1 MNRTRHRLAVVAFAL
16 AGAIGLA
23 GANPAPGDSTEFAYG
38 PHRLQRYDLYRPARI
53 DRDTPTVLFVHG
65 GGWAFGDKAN
75 AVSIDAKR
83 ERWVAAGAI
92 VVSTN
97 YRLLPDADPL
107 EQARDVARA
116 LASVQQQ
123 VAALGADPSRIA
135 LMGHSAG
142 AHLSA
147 LVAVSPALQREAGV
161 RPWAATVLLDS
172 AAVDVPAIMAASP
185 PPLYRRAFGDDPA
198 YWRTVSP
205 RHRVE
210 GATAP
215 VLAVCA
221 SAREHAC
228 PHNRTLLDA
237 LAARGTRTALLPQA
251 LSHAQINRELG
262 GDNAYTR
269 AVEAFLRE
277 AGLPL

>member
-1 MNRTRHRLAVVAFAL
+1 MNRTRRCLAVVAFAF
-16 AGAIGLA
+16 ACAIGLA
-23 GANPAPGDSTEFAYG
+23 GANPAPGTPSESAYG

-65 GGWAFGDKAN
+65 GGWAFGDKRHA
-75 AVSIDAKR
+75 IDAKR

-116 LASVQQQ
+116 LASVQRR
-123 VAALGADPSRIA
+123 VAALGAHPSRIA

-147 LVAVSPALQREAGV
+147 LVAVSPTLQREAGV
-161 RPWAATVLLDS
+161 QPWAATVLLDS
-172 AAVDVPAIMAASP
+172 AALDVPAIMATSP
-185 PPLYRRAFGDDPA
+185 SRLHRRAFGGDLA
-198 YWRTVSP
+198 YWRAVSP
-205 RHRVE
+205 RHRIE
-210 GATAP
+210 GPTAP

-228 PHNRTLLDA
+228 PHNRSLLDA
-237 LAARGTRTALLPQA
+237 LAARGTRTKLQPEA
-251 LSHAQINRELG
+251 LSHAEINRTLG
-262 GDNAYTR
+262 EDNAYTR

-277 AGLPL
+277 AGLSL